1 MANDGAISSKAQ
13 NSGDSLS
20 ASLTSAAQNI
30 AATEIT
36 ILIKSNRSYVQG
48 FNAMG
53 SKFNGNDNANAN
65 QEYRYNFTGYVFNTS
80 NSTLTIQVKGI
91 GASQFTTFSTPFNGN
106 TVQSVAQTLNTLSI
120 GIFSTYT
127 DLGQTYVSTHN
138 DDNVYG
144 NLTISST
151 IVSVQ
156 QILETE
162 NGDPLTTENNDF
174 ITTEVA
180 NTTIFPVEYIPQG
193 DPSLTITVQDSGAGG
208 GGGTTYEQVRNAFSQ
223 NNYEV
228 QGMYL
233 FSPDIQQLTN
243 IIQYNSLDVNGNKQI
258 LNIANTIDPNQF
270 ITSSIVD
277 LSQFDGNI
285 VFNGNSFI
293 SSNILPFNELQM
305 KFLATNIN
313 TNSELSNNFL
323 DMERITNTK
332 FFEPEVGDMSIFE
345 RNEAFI
351 LNQIPVEVNPANMLE
366 KFKSKIRKNVANQ
379 NEEVSN
385 QNQGVSNEKEDVQKE
400 ESKENLEIN
409 KNKSINL
416 LNNKFTPIILLG
428 VAAIIGVYFY
438 SKKKKG

>member
-1 MANDGAISSKAQ
+1 MANDNAISSTVQ
-13 NSGDSLS
+13 SSGGLMSSL
-20 ASLTSAAQNI
+20 ASAAQNI
-30 AATEIT
+30 APSEIT
-36 ILIKSNRSYVQG
+36 ILIRSFRNYVQG

-53 SKFNGNDNANAN
+53 SPYNGNDNANAN

-80 NSTLTIQVKGI
+80 NSVLTIQVKGV
-91 GASQFTTFSTPFNGN
+91 GASTFTTFSTPFAGN

-120 GIFSTYT
+120 GIFDTYT

-144 NLTISST
+144 DLTIFSE

-156 QILETE
+156 QDLITQG
-162 NGDPLTTENNDF
+162 GDPLVTQSGDF

-193 DPSLTITVQDSGAGG
+193 DPSLTITVQDTGAGG
-208 GGGTTYEQVRNAFSQ
+208 GGGTSYAQVRNAFSQ

-228 QGMYL
+228 QGMYMY
-233 FSPDIQQLTN
+233 SPDIQQLTN
-243 IIQYNSLDVNGNKQI
+243 IIQYNSLDVNGTKQI
-258 LNIANTIDPNQF
+258 LNIANTIDPNQ
-270 ITSSIVD
+270 IVNSSIVD
-277 LSQFDGNI
+277 LSQFDGNV

-293 SSNILPFNELQM
+293 ASNILPFNELQI
-305 KFLATNIN
+305 KFLAKNIN

-323 DMERITNTK
+323 DIERITNTK

-351 LNQIPVEVNPANMLE
+351 LNQIPIEVNPANMLE

-379 NEEVSN
+379 NKQSTKD
-385 QNQGVSNEKEDVQKE
+385 SPKEKLSIEKPID
-400 ESKENLEIN
+400 LLDN
-409 KNKSINL
+409 KY
-416 LNNKFTPIILLG
+416 TPLVLLG
-428 VAAIIGVYFY
+428 AAALVGIYLY
-438 SKKKKG
+438 ARKKKG

>member
-1 MANDGAISSKAQ
+1 MANDSTISSTAQ
-13 NSGDSLS
+13 SSGGSLS
-20 ASLTSAAQNI
+20 ASLTTAAQNI
-30 AATEIT
+30 APSEIT

-53 SKFNGNDNANAN
+53 SIFNGNDNANAN

-80 NSTLTIQVKGI
+80 NSTLTIQVKGV
-91 GASQFTTFSTPFNGN
+91 GASQFTTFSTSFNGN

-144 NLTISST
+144 DLTIISS
-151 IVSVQ
+151 IVSVE
-156 QILETE
+156 QIIETQ
-162 NGDPLTTENNDF
+162 NGDPLTTENNDI
-174 ITTEVA
+174 ITTEVGT
-180 NTTIFPVEYIPQG
+180 TTIFPVEFIPQG

-208 GGGTTYEQVRNAFSQ
+208 GGGTTYAQVRNAFSQ

-258 LNIANTIDPNQF
+258 LNIANTIDPNQLV
-270 ITSSIVD
+270 TSSIVD
-277 LSQFDGNI
+277 LSQFDGNV

-293 SSNILPFNELQM
+293 SSEILPFNELQM

-332 FFEPEVGDMSIFE
+332 FFEPEVGDISIFE
-345 RNEAFI
+345 RNEAYI
-351 LNQIPVEVNPANMLE
+351 LDQIPVEVNPANMLE
-366 KFKSKIRKNVANQ
+366 RFKSKIRENVANQ
-379 NEEVSN
+379 NESIPQSIEQKQKIS
-385 QNQGVSNEKEDVQKE
+385 EKE
-400 ESKENLEIN
+400 NITEIIN
-409 KNKSINL
+409 NKYTPLVLLGAATLIGIYFYTKNK
-416 LNNKFTPIILLG
+416 
-428 VAAIIGVYFY
+428 
-438 SKKKKG
+438 KG